1 MLPLYNICWLLVVQI
16 TPGGSAAEGAAD
28 AAGKAA
34 GEAAKKPGM
43 FDSLTFFLPAMM
55 IVMVLYFLMMGR
67 PQDKKQVKGS
77 TPERLANLKK
87 NDRVVTAGGIIGSV
101 VNMREDVDYITIRV
115 DESTGSK
122 MQVLKQSIVRVLN
135 DDEKDA

>member
-1 MLPLYNICWLLVVQI
+1 MSLAVAYVGVDCWLLLVQV
-16 TPGGSAAEGAAD
+16 TPGATGTEGAAET
-28 AAGKAA
+28 A

-43 FDSLTFFLPAMM
+43 FESLTFFLPAMM
-55 IVMVLYFLMMGR
+55 LVMVLYFLMMGR
-67 PQDKKQVKGS
+67 PQDKGQVKGS

-87 NDRVVTAGGIIGSV
+87 NDRVVTAGGIIGTV
-101 VNMREDVDYITIRV
+101 VNMRQDVDHVTLRV